1 MPMILFLHPFISC
14 LWQKLGA
21 YHIGPQVHV
30 LTCIFFQ
37 VGVRLSSLGDSARGN
52 KAFLDEHTS
61 AMEFVTKDAKRK
73 WETFAEQ
80 AENDCKAG
88 SSFSAAKHCR
98 METMLQEWYV

>member
-1 MPMILFLHPFISC
+1 
-14 LWQKLGA
+14 
-21 YHIGPQVHV
+21 
-30 LTCIFFQ
+30 
-37 VGVRLSSLGDSARGN
+37 
-52 KAFLDEHTS
+52 
-61 AMEFVTKDAKRK
+61 MEFVTKDAKRK

>member
-1 MPMILFLHPFISC
+1 MHAHDIILASVYSC
-14 LWQKLGA
+14 K
-21 YHIGPQVHV
+21 YTI